1 LGFVLASIANGEKT
15 LRELGLTLPQ
25 ARVYLALVK
34 LGTPSSVKAIST
46 YSKVARQDVY
56 RTLTELRELSLVEMI
71 IGNPASF
78 KAVPLQ
84 QSATFL
90 MERKNQKIRV
100 LMAEATELFALL
112 AQEKEAKTLQENH
125 QFVLIPKRE
134 VIISRMKKAIEA
146 SKKSI
151 LVITPWRELP
161 QWLFILHESWQ
172 QALDKGVEVKWITEK
187 KVVPRLLSEIT
198 RTLFKNP
205 NFKLRTESNTSKARF
220 AIYDDKEVFITV
232 LSATNAAAESPAL
245 WTNNPVLIY
254 ILKDYF
260 EIKWQLISDDDI
272 NEVIA

>member
-1 LGFVLASIANGEKT
+1 LASIGNGEKT

-34 LGTPSSVKAIST
+34 LGTPSTVKNIST

-71 IGNPASF
+71 VCNPALF
-78 KAVPLQ
+78 RAVPLQ

-90 MERKNQKIRV
+90 MERKNQEIRV
-100 LMAEATELFALL
+100 LMTEATELFALL
-112 AQEKEAKTLQENH
+112 AKEKEAEIHHENH

-134 VIISRMKKAIEA
+134 VIISRLKKAIEG

-172 QALDKGVEVKWITEK
+172 QALNKGVEVRWITEK
-187 KVVPRLLSEIT
+187 QVTPCLLNEIT
-198 RTLFKNP
+198 RILIKDP
-205 NFKLRTESNTSKARF
+205 NFKLRTEPNSSKARF
-220 AIYDDKEVFITV
+220 AIYDGKEVFITV
-232 LSATNAAAESPAL
+232 LSATNAAESPAL
-245 WTNNPVLIY
+245 WTNNPALIY

-260 EIKWQLISDDDI
+260 ETKWQLISDDDV

>member
-1 LGFVLASIANGEKT
+1 MASIENGEKT

-34 LGTPSSVKAIST
+34 LGTHSSVKAIST

-112 AQEKEAKTLQENH
+112 AKEKEAKTHQENY

-146 SKKSI
+146 SKKNI

-187 KVVPRLLSEIT
+187 KVAPCLLNEIT
-198 RTLFKNP
+198 RTLLKNP
-205 NFKLRTESNTSKARF
+205 NFKLRTESKTSKARF
-220 AIYDDKEVFITV
+220 AIYDGKEVFITV
-232 LSATNAAAESPAL
+232 LSSTNAAAESPAL

-260 EIKWQLISDDDI
+260 DTKWQLISDDDV